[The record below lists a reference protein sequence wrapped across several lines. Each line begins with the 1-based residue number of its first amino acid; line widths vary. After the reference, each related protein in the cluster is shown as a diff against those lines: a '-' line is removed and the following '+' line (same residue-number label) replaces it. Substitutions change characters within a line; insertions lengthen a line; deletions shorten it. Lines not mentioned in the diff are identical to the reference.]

1 VRRVRRIAIA
11 AALLTAAA
19 LVGIAAQLGDAAPG
33 VPSRATALG
42 APWLVAAFATG
53 ALLRGAPAAALGG
66 AVLLAGGTV
75 AYYATQLA
83 LTGHVRALSVGG
95 IALGWA
101 LAGLAAGA
109 AMGALGAMWR
119 TATRVPALL
128 AAVPAAALVGEA
140 VLLAGEWERRRLLA
154 AELLLGA
161 VLLPLCARRRASL
174 PAATLA
180 ACALAVA
187 FAGAEAEV
195 REAMRAAGWRGA

>member
-1 VRRVRRIAIA
+1 VRRIAIV
-11 AALLTAAA
+11 AALLAAA
-19 LVGIAAQLGDAAPG
+19 TLVGIAAQLGDAAPG

-42 APWLVAAFATG
+42 APWLVAAFAAG
-53 ALLRGAPAAALGG
+53 ALLRRPLPAALGG
-66 AVLLAGGTV
+66 AVLLAGGTI

-83 LTGHVRALSVGG
+83 LTGHVRALSIGA

-101 LAGLAAGA
+101 AAGLAAGA
-109 AMGALGAMWR
+109 AMGALGATWR
-119 TATRVPALL
+119 AAARLPAL
-128 AAVPAAALVGEA
+128 AAAAPAAALVGEA
-140 VLLAGEWERRRLLA
+140 LLLAGEWEGRKVLA

-161 VLLPLCARRRASL
+161 VLLPVCAWRRASL

-187 FAGAEAEV
+187 FAGAESEV